1 MKFQVN
7 LVSEKKMFHYHK
19 ITYCSL
25 ALLTYGKIARTAG
38 CWSNAFSILS
48 EINFVFLTCNY
59 HHQIFLIKL
68 EIYV

>member
-7 LVSEKKMFHYHK
+7 LVSENEKMFHYHK

-38 CWSNAFSILS
+38 CSSNAFSILS
-48 EINFVFLTCNY
+48 EIKFYWRIATLAIQAV
-59 HHQIFLIKL
+59 
-68 EIYV
+68 